1 MHHKYKYM
9 RISIVIL
16 FSAICFS
23 SFSLHGQSYIT
34 AFGFRAGSDY
44 GLSLNQRL
52 FNTKLTVE
60 GILQTSKYKYSGTI
74 LLEQHRRLIGKRLN
88 FFYGIGG
95 HTGNDLAFGQFYG
108 VTPIVGMELTVAR
121 LNITI
126 DYKPA
131 INLYGREWA
140 YHDSAFSI
148 RYVLIKQP
156 KKHFFRNLFKKK
168 K

>member
-1 MHHKYKYM
+1 M
-9 RISIVIL
+9 RNYL
-16 FSAICFS
+16 LALLTLICF
-23 SFSLHGQSYIT
+23 FSISLNGQSYIT

-44 GLSLNQRL
+44 GLTLNQRI

-60 GILQTSKYKYSGTI
+60 GILQTSKYKYSGTVI
-74 LLEQHRRLIGKRLN
+74 LEQHRRLIGKRLN

-95 HTGNDLAFGQFYG
+95 HTGNDLAFGHFYG
-108 VTPIVGMELTVAR
+108 ITPIVGMELTVAR

-131 INLYGREWA
+131 INLYGHEWA

-156 KKHFFRNLFKKK
+156 KKHFLRNLFKKK